1 MNRLLEREFRNKRRT
16 ILQGALGALGAASFL
31 GMTAHEAN
39 AAKVS
44 MSAAGYKDSP
54 NGDQKCANCRTF
66 TPPNAC
72 RRVEGNISP
81 NGWCRIWAKSS
92 G

>member
-54 NGDQKCANCRTF
+54 NGDRSTTHGRHDPMARMAT
-66 TPPNAC
+66 
-72 RRVEGNISP
+72 RLESVG
-81 NGWCRIWAKSS
+81 
-92 G
+92 